1 MGAERKDREHKG
13 QNGDERDDDSFHR
26 PLPVAGILVGCFEC
40 SDPPAFESANDQN
53 AQCDCDEQQY
63 RPTVKHDSRQLPS
76 MGISVNQVAPAWG
89 HPAAEDAGGSARS
102 PVAVAYQLR

>member
-53 AQCDCDEQQY
+53 AQCD
-63 RPTVKHDSRQLPS
+63 LF
-76 MGISVNQVAPAWG
+76 A
-89 HPAAEDAGGSARS
+89 S
-102 PVAVAYQLR
+102 PDLR